1 MCIKCDTIHIIW
13 YGRCCIMAKTDTLHI
28 RIEPSVKEKAEETLS
43 ELGLSISDAINVFLR
58 QVIIN
63 DGIPFEIRKANYNR
77 ITLKAMDDAKK
88 QKNVSETF
96 DNVDEMFEELDK

>member
-1 MCIKCDTIHIIW
+1 
-13 YGRCCIMAKTDTLHI
+13 MAKTDTLYI

>member
-1 MCIKCDTIHIIW
+1 
-13 YGRCCIMAKTDTLHI
+13 MAKTDTLHI

-43 ELGLSISDAINVFLR
+43 ELGLSISDAIDVFLR

>member
-1 MCIKCDTIHIIW
+1 
-13 YGRCCIMAKTDTLHI
+13 MAKTDTLHI
-28 RIEPSVKEKAEETLS
+28 RIEPRVKEKAEETLS

>member
-1 MCIKCDTIHIIW
+1 ML
-13 YGRCCIMAKTDTLHI
+13 R
-28 RIEPSVKEKAEETLS
+28 RISTGNICQIFRYFWQKEKAEETLS

>member
-1 MCIKCDTIHIIW
+1 
-13 YGRCCIMAKTDTLHI
+13 MAKTDTLHV

>member
-1 MCIKCDTIHIIW
+1 
-13 YGRCCIMAKTDTLHI
+13 MAKTDTLHI

-88 QKNVSETF
+88 QKNVSEIF